1 MTSRSQCCPTID
13 VPGYDQSDPSKI
25 ADTIN
30 KRFVDVASNIR
41 PLQLCD
47 LPSYLPSQRPPTVQ
61 PWEVYRELQRLKPGK
76 SAGPDGVPTRLIR
89 TFAYEIAYPLTTILN
104 SSFAEGEVPNRW
116 KKAIVVPI
124 PKEKPARI
132 DKLRPIALTDHFVK
146 VAELFITKWL
156 MSDISSKLDAKQFGS
171 RPGRSTTHCLV
182 DIVNF
187 LTKQA
192 DKLGTTSTLVT
203 TDFSK
208 AFDKVDHTVVISKL
222 IHLVSCPSLVPWISN
237 FLTGRT
243 QCVRY
248 QGVMSTW
255 APVNAGVPQGTR
267 LGPILFLVL
276 INDALASSNL
286 EHWKYVD
293 DMTIAEARPRG
304 AAAEIHNTLSELNTW
319 CNNNAM
325 QLNASK
331 CHVMRVNFGKTQ
343 LPPIN
348 VSLGDQTLDEVQTI
362 KALGVLLQ
370 TDLKWNSHNS

>member
-1 MTSRSQCCPTID
+1 M
-13 VPGYDQSDPSKI
+13 
-25 ADTIN
+25 
-30 KRFVDVASNIR
+30 
-41 PLQLCD
+41 
-47 LPSYLPSQRPPTVQ
+47 
-61 PWEVYRELQRLKPGK
+61 
-76 SAGPDGVPTRLIR
+76 
-89 TFAYEIAYPLTTILN
+89 
-104 SSFAEGEVPNRW
+104 
-116 KKAIVVPI
+116 PI

-156 MSDISSKLDAKQFGS
+156 MSDISSKLDVKQFGS

-208 AFDKVDHTVVISKL
+208 AFYKVDHTVVISKL

-293 DMTIAEARPRG
+293 DMTLAEARPRG

-319 CNNNAM
+319 CTNQRHA
-325 QLNASK
+325 A
-331 CHVMRVNFGKTQ
+331 
-343 LPPIN
+343 
-348 VSLGDQTLDEVQTI
+348 
-362 KALGVLLQ
+362 
-370 TDLKWNSHNS
+370 